1 MLFSVVTS
9 QMFTHV
15 SQGASVIVARPDDS
29 YDLTVNA
36 HVAINDY
43 TETLYLR

>member
-9 QMFTHV
+9 QMFT
-15 SQGASVIVARPDDS
+15 QGASVVVARPDDS